1 MFASGFGALAL
12 DKFYIAR
19 EISRPSRLEDK
30 KKLSSEL
37 AGQQVI
43 ILREGTS
50 RSRGQDALKAN
61 IMAAKIIAESVRSSL
76 GPKGMDK
83 MLVDGFGDVTITND
97 GATILDEMEVQHP
110 AAKMLVEVAKT
121 QDDEVGDG
129 TTTVVVVAGELL
141 KKAEELVDQNIHPTV
156 IVDGYRIA
164 SARALEILD
173 EIAIKVDSN
182 DKATLRR
189 IAEVSL
195 ASKILADQK
204 ETMSELAVNAI
215 LQVAEKTPQGWKV
228 DIDDVKVEKKPG
240 EALADTSL
248 IKGIVLD
255 KEVVHPGMPKRV
267 ENAKIALVDAPLE
280 VEKTEFDA
288 KINIENPEQMKA
300 FLDEEEKMLKEM
312 TDKISNS
319 GANVLLCEKGID
331 DVAQHYLAKKG
342 ILAVRRVKQS
352 DMEKLVKATG
362 GKVVSNVNDLRPEDL
377 GFAKLVEERKV
388 ADDKMTFV
396 EGSKNPKAVTILV
409 RGGSERLVDEAERA
423 IHDAL
428 CVVRDVVLDPRVVAG
443 GGAPEAEVARR
454 LREHAQKLSGKEQ
467 LAVIAFGEALE
478 TLPTALAEN
487 AGLDP
492 IDILVQLRAAHEKGQ
507 LWAGVD
513 VNESKVADLK
523 ERGVL
528 EPLGVKVQVIKSAAE
543 AAGMILKIDDVIAA
557 AKSGPGGQG
566 GPKGKDEGD
575 DEGSSDY

>member
-1 MFASGFGALAL
+1 
-12 DKFYIAR
+12 
-19 EISRPSRLEDK
+19 
-30 KKLSSEL
+30 LSSELAGQL

-43 ILREGTS
+43 ILKEGTS

-110 AAKMLVEVAKT
+110 AAKMMVEVAKT

-129 TTTVVVVAGELL
+129 TTTSVVVAGELL
-141 KKAEELVDQNIHPTV
+141 KKAEELIDQGIHPTV
-156 IVDGYRIA
+156 IVDGYRQA
-164 SARALEILD
+164 SNRALEVLD
-173 EIAIKVDSN
+173 QIAIKIDPT
-182 DKATLRR
+182 DKAILRKV
-189 IAEVSL
+189 AEVSL
-195 ASKILADQK
+195 ASKILAEDK
-204 ETMSELAVNAI
+204 EAMAELAVNAI
-215 LQVAEKTPQGWKV
+215 LQVAEKTPDGYKV

-240 EALADTSL
+240 ESLTDTAL

-255 KEVVHPGMPKRV
+255 KEIVHPGMPKRV
-267 ENAKIALVDAPLE
+267 EDAKIALVDAPLE

-300 FLDEEEKMLKEM
+300 FLDEEEKMLKDM
-312 TDKISNS
+312 TDKISGS

-362 GKVVSNVNDLRPEDL
+362 GKVVSNVNDLRAEDL

-428 CVVRDVVLDPRVVAG
+428 CVVRDVVLDPRVVGG
-443 GGAPEAEVARR
+443 GGAPEAEVGRR

-492 IDILVQLRAAHEKGQ
+492 IDILVQLRVAHDKGQ

-523 ERGVL
+523 EKGIL

-557 AKSGPGGQG
+557 AKSSPGGQG

-575 DEGSSDY
+575 DEGSGDY

>member
-19 EISRPSRLEDK
+19 EISRSARLGTK

-97 GATILDEMEVQHP
+97 GATILAEMEVQHP
-110 AAKMLVEVAKT
+110 AAKRMVEVAKT
-121 QDDEVGDG
+121 QDDEFGDG
-129 TTTVVVVAGELL
+129 TTTSVVVAGEPL
-141 KKAEELVDQNIHPTV
+141 KKAEELLDQGIHPTV
-156 IVDGYRIA
+156 IVDGCREA
-164 SARALEILD
+164 SNRALEVLNQ
-173 EIAIKVDSN
+173 IAIKIEPN
-182 DKATLRR
+182 DKALLRNV
-189 IAEVSL
+189 AEVSL
-195 ASKILADQK
+195 ASKILAEDK
-204 ETMSELAVNAI
+204 EAMAELAVNAI
-215 LQVAEKTPQGWKV
+215 LQVAEKTPDGYKV

-240 EALADTSL
+240 ESLTDTSL

-255 KEVVHPGMPKRV
+255 KEIVHPGMPKRV
-267 ENAKIALVDAPLE
+267 EDAKIALVDAPLE

-300 FLDEEEKMLKEM
+300 FLDEEEKMLKDM
-312 TDKISNS
+312 TDKISDS

-362 GKVVSNVNDLRPEDL
+362 GKVVSNVNDLRSEDL

-428 CVVRDVVLDPRVVAG
+428 CVVRDVVRDPRIVGG
-443 GGAPEAEVARR
+443 GGAPEAELAMR
-454 LREHAQKLSGKEQ
+454 LQDYSQKLSGKEQ
-467 LAVIAFGEALE
+467 LAVIAFADALE
-478 TLPTALAEN
+478 TVPMALAEN

-492 IDILVQLRAAHEKGQ
+492 IDIMVQLRSAHEKGQ

-513 VNESKVADLK
+513 V
-523 ERGVL
+523 
-528 EPLGVKVQVIKSAAE
+528 
-543 AAGMILKIDDVIAA
+543 
-557 AKSGPGGQG
+557 
-566 GPKGKDEGD
+566 DEGM
-575 DEGSSDY
+575 

>member
-1 MFASGFGALAL
+1 M
-12 DKFYIAR
+12 
-19 EISRPSRLEDK
+19 
-30 KKLSSEL
+30 SSEL

-110 AAKMLVEVAKT
+110 AAKMMVEVAKT

-129 TTTVVVVAGELL
+129 TTTSVVVSGELL
-141 KKAEELVDQNIHPTV
+141 KKAEELIDQGIHPTV
-156 IVDGYRIA
+156 IVDGYRQA
-164 SARALEILD
+164 SVRALEVLD
-173 EIAIKVDSN
+173 QIAIKIDPT
-182 DKATLRR
+182 DKAMLRR
-189 IAEVSL
+189 VAEVSL
-195 ASKILADQK
+195 ASKILAEDK
-204 ETMSELAVNAI
+204 EAMAELAVNAI
-215 LQVAEKTPQGWKV
+215 LQVAEKTPDGYKV

-240 EALADTSL
+240 ESLTDTTL

-255 KEVVHPGMPKRV
+255 KEIVHPGMPKRV
-267 ENAKIALVDAPLE
+267 EDAKIALVDAPLE

-288 KINIENPEQMKA
+288 KINIENPEQMKS
-300 FLDEEEKMLKEM
+300 FLDEEEKMLKDM
-312 TDKISNS
+312 TDKVANS

-428 CVVRDVVLDPRVVAG
+428 CVVRDVVLDPRVVGG

-487 AGLDP
+487 AGMDP
-492 IDILVQLRAAHEKGQ
+492 IDILVQLRVAHEKGQ

-523 ERGVL
+523 ERGIL
-528 EPLGVKVQVIKSAAE
+528 EPVGVKIQVIKSAAE

-557 AKSGPGGQG
+557 AKSSAGGGAG

>member
-1 MFASGFGALAL
+1 MFASIFGALGL

-19 EISRPSRLEDK
+19 EISRRSRLGDK
-30 KKLSSEL
+30 KEVSSEL

-61 IMAAKIIAESVRSSL
+61 IMAAKIIAECVRSSL

-83 MLVDGFGDVTITND
+83 MLVDGFGDVTLTND
-97 GATILDEMEVQHP
+97 GATILDEMEVQHRS
-110 AAKMLVEVAKT
+110 AKMM
-121 QDDEVGDG
+121 
-129 TTTVVVVAGELL
+129 
-141 KKAEELVDQNIHPTV
+141 
-156 IVDGYRIA
+156 
-164 SARALEILD
+164 LE
-173 EIAIKVDSN
+173 
-182 DKATLRR
+182 
-189 IAEVSL
+189 
-195 ASKILADQK
+195 
-204 ETMSELAVNAI
+204 
-215 LQVAEKTPQGWKV
+215 VAEKTPDGYKV

-240 EALADTSL
+240 ESLTDTAL

-255 KEVVHPGMPKRV
+255 KEIVHPGMPKRV
-267 ENAKIALVDAPLE
+267 EDAKIALVDAPLE

-428 CVVRDVVLDPRVVAG
+428 CVVRDVVLDPRVVGG

-492 IDILVQLRAAHEKGQ
+492 IDILVQLRVAHEKGQ

-523 ERGVL
+523 ERGIL
-528 EPLGVKVQVIKSAAE
+528 EPIGVKVQVIKSAAE
-543 AAGMILKIDDVIAA
+543 AAGMIRKIVDVGAG
-557 AKSGPGGQG
+557 AKTIPVGQG
-566 GPKGKDEGD
+566 GPSGQCE
-575 DEGSSDY
+575 ESGSGRRRDI

>member
-1 MFASGFGALAL
+1 M
-12 DKFYIAR
+12 
-19 EISRPSRLEDK
+19 
-30 KKLSSEL
+30 SSEL
-37 AGQQVI
+37 AGQQII
-43 ILREGTS
+43 ILKEGTS

-110 AAKMLVEVAKT
+110 AAKMMVEVAKT

-129 TTTVVVVAGELL
+129 TTTSVVVAGELL
-141 KKAEELVDQNIHPTV
+141 KKAEELLDQGIHPTV
-156 IVDGYRIA
+156 IVDGYREA
-164 SARALEILD
+164 SNRALEVLNQ
-173 EIAIKVDSN
+173 IAIKIEPN
-182 DKATLRR
+182 DKALLRKV
-189 IAEVSL
+189 AEVSL
-195 ASKILADQK
+195 ASKILAEDK
-204 ETMSELAVNAI
+204 EAMAELAVNAI
-215 LQVAEKTPQGWKV
+215 LQVAEKTPDGYKV

-240 EALADTSL
+240 ESLTDTSL

-255 KEVVHPGMPKRV
+255 KEIVHPGMPKRV
-267 ENAKIALVDAPLE
+267 EDAKIALVDAPLE

-300 FLDEEEKMLKEM
+300 FLDEEEKMLKDI

-428 CVVRDVVLDPRVVAG
+428 CVVRDVVLDPRVVGG

-492 IDILVQLRAAHEKGQ
+492 IDILVQLRVAHEKGE

-523 ERGVL
+523 ERGIL
-528 EPLGVKVQVIKSAAE
+528 EPIGVKIQVIKSASE

-557 AKSGPGGQG
+557 AKSSPGGQG

-575 DEGSSDY
+575 DEGSGDY